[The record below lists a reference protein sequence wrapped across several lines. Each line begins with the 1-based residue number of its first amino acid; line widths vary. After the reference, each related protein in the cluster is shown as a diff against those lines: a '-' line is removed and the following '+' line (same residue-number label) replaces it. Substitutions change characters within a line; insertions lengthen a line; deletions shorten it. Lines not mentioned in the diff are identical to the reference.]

1 MSIRF
6 WNLCAAASL
15 SLFTVSGALADDPAP
30 ARGTIKPDGTVLVP
44 SFELPPSIYVSPE
57 ALNAM
62 PKAASDPEAMMFQAL
77 KAGKAGEMRARIG
90 EFMKPRHDR
99 LKEMYRVESHTGDIA
114 GVPAVWMKPVA
125 GVPSANRRKLLL
137 NLPGGGFVMGTANG
151 TGMVESIPLVGL
163 AGVEIVSITY
173 RQSPEFTYPAAS
185 EDVVKVWRELLKT
198 HRAQDMAIF
207 GCSAGGLLT
216 PEALAAF
223 DKQKLPLPKA
233 IGIFCASADARW
245 GGDSHAF
252 GRPFQALPP
261 RDGGRGYF
269 AGADMNDPLVSP
281 IMSPALLRKFPPT
294 LLITATRAMEMSA
307 AVNTHRELIKAG
319 VDAQLHVWDG
329 LGHAFF
335 YDPALPESREV
346 FDVQA
351 AFFKKQ
357 LGLK

>member
-1 MSIRF
+1 MTKKF
-6 WNLCAAASL
+6 WKLSAAGLLAL
-15 SLFTVSGALADDPAP
+15 LPLQGAMAEDPAP
-30 ARGTIKPDGTVLVP
+30 AAGTIKPDGTVVVP
-44 SFELPPSIYVSPE
+44 SFELPPSAYVSPE
-57 ALNAM
+57 ALQAM
-62 PKAASDPEAMMFQAL
+62 PKTPSDPEAMMFQAL
-77 KAGKAGEMRARIG
+77 KSGKAGEMRARIG

-99 LKEMYRVESHTGDIA
+99 LKAMYNVESRAGEIA

-125 GVPSANRRKLLL
+125 GVPAANRRKLLL

-151 TGMVESIPLVGL
+151 TGMVESIPLAGL

-223 DKQKLPLPKA
+223 DKEGLPLPKA

-245 GGDSHAF
+245 GGDSRAF

-269 AGADMNDPLVSP
+269 DGADMNDPLVSP
-281 IMSPALLRKFPPT
+281 IVSPALLRKFPPA
-294 LLITATRAMEMSA
+294 LIITATRAMEMSA
-307 AVNTHRELIKAG
+307 AVNTHRELVKAG
-319 VDAQLHVWDG
+319 VDARLHVWDG

-335 YDPALPESREV
+335 YDPALPESREA

-351 AFFKKQ
+351 AFFRRQ

>member
-1 MSIRF
+1 M
-6 WNLCAAASL
+6 AARVSLALAAGLLAIL
-15 SLFTVSGALADDPAP
+15 SLHVAVAEEPVSSS
-30 ARGTIKPDGTVLVP
+30 GTIKADGTVVVP

-57 ALNAM
+57 ALKAM
-62 PKAASDPEAMMFQAL
+62 PKAPSDPEAMMFQAL

-99 LKEMYRVESHTGDIA
+99 LKTMYSVESRSGEIA
-114 GVPAVWMKPVA
+114 GVPAVWMRPAA
-125 GVPSANRRKLLL
+125 GVPAANAKKLLL

-173 RQSPEFTYPAAS
+173 RQSPEFKYPAAT

-223 DKQKLPLPKA
+223 EKEKLPFPRA

-245 GGDSHAF
+245 GGDSQAF
-252 GRPFQALPP
+252 GRAFEALPP
-261 RDGGRGYF
+261 REGGRGYF
-269 AGADMNDPLVSP
+269 EDADMNDPMVSP
-281 IMSPALLRKFPPT
+281 IMSPALLHKFPPT
-294 LLITATRAMEMSA
+294 LIITATRAMEMSA
-307 AVNTHRELIKAG
+307 AVNTHRELVKAG